1 MDKIDKMDT
10 PDFNDRFRRE
20 VPAGDTHE
28 RMVCQDCG
36 FIHYE
41 NPRIVVATVAT
52 WEGRIL
58 LGRRA
63 IGPREGY
70 WTLPGGFMENNETT
84 EEAAVRET
92 VEETGAAVRVR
103 DLLAVYSLAHIGQVH
118 LVYRAPMTGP
128 EMEAGPEMHEAR
140 LFAVDELPWD
150 DLAFPTNTWAL
161 EHFLEAG
168 EADLIAPRTQP
179 GP

>member
-1 MDKIDKMDT
+1 MDT
-10 PDFNDRFRRE
+10 PEFSERFHRE
-20 VPAGDTHE
+20 VPDGDNRE

-41 NPRIVVATVAT
+41 NPRIVVAVVAT
-52 WEGRIL
+52 WEDRIL

-63 IGPREGY
+63 IEPREGH

-92 VEETGAAVRVR
+92 AEEAGAAIEVR
-103 DLLAVYSLAHIGQVH
+103 DLLAVYSLPHIGQVH
-118 LVYRAPMTGP
+118 LVYRARMTGP
-128 EMEAGPEMHEAR
+128 QIEAGPEMHEAR

-150 DLAFPTNTWAL
+150 DLAFPTNRWSL
-161 EHFLEAG
+161 RHFIEAG
-168 EADLIAPRTQP
+168 DAAPITPRSQP
-179 GP
+179 DA

>member
-1 MDKIDKMDT
+1 MST
-10 PDFNDRFRRE
+10 PEFTDRFRCE
-20 VPAGDTHE
+20 VPDGDNRE

-52 WEGRIL
+52 WEGQIL

-70 WTLPGGFMENNETT
+70 WTLPGGFMENDETT
-84 EEAAVRET
+84 EGGAIRET
-92 VEETGAAVRVR
+92 LEETGASIEIR
-103 DLLAVYSLAHIGQVH
+103 DLLAVYSLPHIGQVH
-118 LVYRAPMTGP
+118 LVYRARMTSP
-128 EMEAGPEMHEAR
+128 DIEAGPEMHEAR

-150 DLAFPTNTWAL
+150 DLAFPTNTWSL
-161 EHFLEAG
+161 KHYLEAG
-168 EADLIAPRTQP
+168 DADVIRPTTEPRR
-179 GP
+179 